1 MWAVSDVL
9 VEDIL
14 EYFLVVDDLASFFT
28 FVDLE
33 THWADFTGTGRAVV
47 VDTVFVEEEDVLAG
61 GA

>member
-14 EYFLVVDDLASFFT
+14 EDFLVVDDFASFFAL
-28 FVDLE
+28 VDLE
-33 THWADFTGTGRAVV
+33 THWADFAGAGRAVV
-47 VDTVFVEEEDVLAG
+47 VETVFVEEEDVLAG